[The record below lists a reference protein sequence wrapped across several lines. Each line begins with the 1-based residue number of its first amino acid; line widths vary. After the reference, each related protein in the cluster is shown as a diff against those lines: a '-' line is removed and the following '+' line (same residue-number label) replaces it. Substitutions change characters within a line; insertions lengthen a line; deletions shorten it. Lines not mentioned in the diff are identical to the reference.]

1 MTGTYP
7 NFGLTLADGVARI
20 VIDRAR
26 KRNSLPV
33 AMWKSLVEICAEL
46 AAEKEL
52 RAVVLTGAGP
62 SFCAGADISA
72 LSEDDDTVKAA
83 VGRAEQAV
91 RNLAVPTIAR
101 ISGHCIGGGS
111 QLAIA
116 CDLRVADTTAVFAV
130 PPAKLGVIYAVSST
144 RALVDLVGP
153 AAAKRLLFTAQT
165 IDATTALRIGLVD
178 EVVAA
183 PELDAAV
190 DRLLGELLPLAP
202 MTQLAAKELVNAIV
216 DGAIVD
222 GAIADGAIAGGA
234 AGAGPAAETV
244 GTPDEIYARWMA
256 DWRRSP
262 DGVEGPRAFLERR
275 SPQFSWRRVTR

>member
-1 MTGTYP
+1 MATSPTDTYP
-7 NFGLTLADGVARI
+7 NFGLTRADGVARI
-20 VIDRAR
+20 VIDRPG
-26 KRNSLPV
+26 KRNALTV
-33 AMWKSLVEICAEL
+33 AMWHSLADICAEL
-46 AAEKEL
+46 AADQEL

-83 VGRAEQAV
+83 VGRAEHAL

-116 CDLRVADTTAVFAV
+116 CDLRVADSTAVFAV

-153 AAAKRLLFTAQT
+153 AAAKRLLFTART
-165 IDATTALRIGLVD
+165 IDAVAALRIGLVD
-178 EVVAA
+178 EVVQA
-183 PELDAAV
+183 PELDGAV
-190 DRLLGELLPLAP
+190 DQLVGELLPLAP
-202 MTQLAAKELVNAIV
+202 MTQLAAKEIVNAIL
-216 DGAIVD
+216 D
-222 GAIADGAIAGGA
+222 GGA
-234 AGAGPAAETV
+234 RADAMGGGDVDAV
-244 GTPDEIYARWMA
+244 YARWMA
-256 DWRRSP
+256 EWRRSP

-275 SPQFSWRRVTR
+275 APRFSWRRLRP